1 MIGQEEDAEDER
13 YERCK
18 LPHIRKLM
26 QDRPCKEQSYQGDYA
41 GERTRFR
48 HGYSVD
54 SFYPKYFLESE
65 EKDAVYEQQW
75 QRGPHIADRTAEA
88 KKVQKRKK
96 GRRGKSAA
104 QEQDALARREL
115 TGLLLEII
123 SYWCEKSRAENECVA
138 DVHSLKIPS
147 EDYESAEDHEGRA
160 RYMRR

>member
-1 MIGQEEDAEDER
+1 MPPLCYTAVFYASLDALLRFRSRKPQMIGQEEDAEEER

-54 SFYPKYFLESE
+54 SFYPKYFLEPE

-96 GRRGKSAA
+96 GRR
-104 QEQDALARREL
+104 
-115 TGLLLEII
+115 
-123 SYWCEKSRAENECVA
+123 
-138 DVHSLKIPS
+138 
-147 EDYESAEDHEGRA
+147 
-160 RYMRR
+160 